1 MIMSRACMQLL
12 STRLIDLHARKV
24 LKGIFQYTG
33 DEFTGYRECG
43 AEVSLTILA
52 TIVWNLLTQ
61 VA

>member
-33 DEFTGYRECG
+33 DEFTGYRG
-43 AEVSLTILA
+43 AGRR
-52 TIVWNLLTQ
+52 
-61 VA
+61 